1 MKLRE
6 QFPALAQRV
15 HGKPLVYL
23 DSAATSQKPRAVIE
37 AVQRYYE
44 QDNANVHRGVHALAE
59 RATAALEGARAKVQK
74 FINAASPNEIVFV
87 RGTTEAVNLVAHS
100 FGPVRAGDEIVVT
113 ALEHHSNLVPWQ
125 RLCARTGAVL
135 RVAPVDDRGEL
146 DLPALERLL
155 GPRTRLLAAAH
166 VSNAIGAI
174 NPVARICE
182 LARARGVRVL
192 LDGAQAMPHLPVD
205 MQALGCDFYAFSA
218 HKLYGPMGAGVLYGR
233 AELLE
238 QMEPWQSGGE
248 MVTSVSYEKAT
259 FQKPPYRFEAG
270 TPDVGAAVGL
280 GAAIG
285 WLEQQDRRALAA
297 HEQGLLQ
304 YGLAL
309 LRDVPGL
316 RMVGAPRE
324 RIGILT
330 FTMEGVHPH
339 DVGTLLNQDGIA
351 VRTGHHC
358 AQPVMKRFGVPATSR
373 ASFAFYNTL
382 AEVDALVA
390 GIRNVQKVFT

>member
-74 FINAASPNEIVFV
+74 FINAASPNAIDFV
-87 RGTTEAVNLVAHS
+87 RGTTEAVNQVAHS

-309 LRDVPGL
+309 LRDVPGQ

-324 RIGILT
+324 RIGLLT

-339 DVGTLLNQDGIA
+339 DVGTLLDQEGVA
-351 VRTGHHC
+351 VRTGHLC
-358 AQPVMKRFGVPATSR
+358 AQPLLQRLGAPAVVR
-373 ASFAFYNTL
+373 ASL
-382 AEVDALVA
+382 AAYSVRSDLEALASGLLRV
-390 GIRNVQKVFT
+390 RETFP